1 MKYKDME
8 GGIKNT
14 IILRIEGEMIQDENG
29 REVGRVH
36 QNKVMFGTE
45 EHKLRLAIIKP
56 FIKPIKNKEEKE
68 VAKDIVKK
76 ARILV
81 EFLDSNNNL
90 PIFSQV
96 ISQPIWNQ
104 KGVKRKHNSHYEGG
118 SVGESGTFVADRQE
132 SDTPC
137 TDPAESQSP
146 TTHNSNQSD
155 IVEAAT
161 PAVCWDLMELTQSGG
176 VDEHAIAI
184 TTGELLILLLLA
196 QGTKMFLC
204 RHQHLHFSWAVSKL

>member
-8 GGIKNT
+8 GGIKDT
-14 IILRIEGEMIQDENG
+14 VILHIEADVVQDENG

-36 QNKVMFGTE
+36 QNKVILGTG
-45 EHKLRLAIIKP
+45 EHKLRLVIIKP
-56 FIKPIKNKEEKE
+56 VIKPIKNKEEKE
-68 VAKDIVKK
+68 VAKDLVKK
-76 ARILV
+76 ARVLV

-104 KGVKRKHNSHYEGG
+104 KGVKRKHEGG
-118 SVGESGTFVADRQE
+118 SAGESGTFVADRQE

-146 TTHNSNQSD
+146 TTHNSNQG
-155 IVEAAT
+155 VPLEAAI
-161 PAVCWDLMELTQSGG
+161 PAVYWDLTELIQSG
-176 VDEHAIAI
+176 VDEHAIVIPA
-184 TTGELLILLLLA
+184 GELLIFLLLA

>member
-14 IILRIEGEMIQDENG
+14 TILHIEGDVVQDKNE
-29 REVGRVH
+29 REVARVH

-56 FIKPIKNKEEKE
+56 VIKPIKNKEEKE

-81 EFLDSNNNL
+81 EFLNSNNNL

-104 KGVKRKHNSHYEGG
+104 KGIKRKHNSHYEVG

-146 TTHNSNQSD
+146 TTHNSNEG
-155 IVEAAT
+155 VPLEAAI
-161 PAVCWDLMELTQSGG
+161 PAVYWDVTKLIQSG
-176 VDEHAIAI
+176 VDEHAII
-184 TTGELLILLLLA
+184 LPEGELLIFLLLA
-196 QGTKMFLC
+196 QGTKIFLC
-204 RHQHLHFSWAVSKL
+204 RHQHPHFSWAVSKL

>member
-8 GGIKNT
+8 GGIKDT
-14 IILRIEGEMIQDENG
+14 VILHIEADVVQDENG

-36 QNKVMFGTE
+36 QNKVMFGTG
-45 EHKLRLAIIKP
+45 EHKLRLVIIKP
-56 FIKPIKNKEEKE
+56 VIKPIKNKEEKE
-68 VAKDIVKK
+68 VAKDLVKK
-76 ARILV
+76 ARVLV

-104 KGVKRKHNSHYEGG
+104 KGVKRKHEGG
-118 SVGESGTFVADRQE
+118 SVGESGTFVADQQE

-137 TDPAESQSP
+137 TYPAESQSP

-155 IVEAAT
+155 IMEAAT
-161 PAVCWDLMELTQSGG
+161 PAVCWDLIELTQSGG

-184 TTGELLILLLLA
+184 PAGELLILLLLA

>member
-14 IILRIEGEMIQDENG
+14 LILHIEGNVVQDENR
-29 REVGRVH
+29 RELARVH

-56 FIKPIKNKEEKE
+56 VIKPIKNKEEKE

-76 ARILV
+76 ARVLV
-81 EFLDSNNNL
+81 EFLDSHNDL

-96 ISQPIWNQ
+96 ISQPICNQ
-104 KGVKRKHNSHYEGG
+104 KGVKRKHEGG

-146 TTHNSNQSD
+146 TTHNSNEG
-155 IVEAAT
+155 VPLEAAI
-161 PAVCWDLMELTQSGG
+161 PAVYWDLTKLIQSG
-176 VDEHAIAI
+176 VDEHAII
-184 TTGELLILLLLA
+184 LPEGELLIFLLLA
-196 QGTKMFLC
+196 QGTKIFLC